1 MFRQPTWL
9 CLHLRQALR
18 LTKCHIFGVM
28 HPSRGHN
35 PQICILPRLV
45 RCVYPKFHHPM
56 FTRLKLSCWHTHK
69 QTHKQT
75 DSGKNVLCYA
85 TMLGNYT
92 VNTGNQFKN
101 SFPGLTKVSPM
112 KSIQTNWSSILHRPD
127 SLSDGQQA
135 SNESKKITLAS
146 YEAKHWKESGL
157 WWQTFTFYLN

>member
-1 MFRQPTWL
+1 
-9 CLHLRQALR
+9 
-18 LTKCHIFGVM
+18 
-28 HPSRGHN
+28 
-35 PQICILPRLV
+35 
-45 RCVYPKFHHPM
+45 
-56 FTRLKLSCWHTHK
+56 
-69 QTHKQT
+69 
-75 DSGKNVLCYA
+75 
-85 TMLGNYT
+85 MLGNYT

-157 WWQTFTFYLN
+157 